1 MQNILDEVAR
11 VGVEFIL
18 NEPYYAH
25 FLSSLNKQIDN
36 SFGTM
41 AVGVN
46 GDTYVLYVNPIFW
59 TETLTS
65 KELRLGLVK
74 HEVLHLVF
82 KHVTRLEKHHIPFL
96 YNVAA
101 DLVVNQYITRSHL
114 PQTGMFLDTFPDVDL
129 APFESVDYYYDK
141 LKKVWDSKGCCN
153 SKCELPSPKPGAGKS
168 SGMGSSSTSG
178 GGSNGGN
185 GNASG
190 NGTGNS
196 EEPSDSSEDNTEK
209 PTINTYNL
217 LESIGKNWTEEML
230 RHKGWEALAR
240 LNPVEK
246 SIYDMQLDNLIRIS
260 VERSGQKSIGKLPAH
275 LQRYLEL
282 FMIRKVPQ
290 LNWRKALRIF
300 SESSRKTYIKN
311 TLKKPSKRYG
321 TVPGIKVKRKQ
332 KVLLAI
338 DTSGSIGNEELST
351 FFSEIYHIWRSGAE
365 VRIVECDA
373 AIGNIYEYRGIV
385 PKTVTG
391 GGGTSFEPP
400 LLYANQEYLPDMMIY
415 FTDGYGSVPK
425 MHLRFPLLWIITK
438 EGIEQSSD
446 TFQQLPGRRVKLRE

>member
-1 MQNILDEVAR
+1 MQNIIDEVAR

-25 FLSSLNKQIDN
+25 FLSSLNKQIDH

-46 GDTYVLYVNPIFW
+46 GDTYVLYVNPKFW
-59 TETLTS
+59 TEVLVS

-82 KHVTRLEKHHIPFL
+82 KHVTRLEKHHIPFM

-114 PQTGMFLDTFPDVDL
+114 PQTGMFLDTFPEL
-129 APFESVDYYYDK
+129 ELEPFETTDYYYEK

-153 SKCELPSPKPGAGKS
+153 NKCEWPPKDGSGSGAG
-168 SGMGSSSTSG
+168 TG
-178 GGSNGGN
+178 GQ
-185 GNASG
+185 
-190 NGTGNS
+190 TGNS
-196 EEPSDSSEDNTEK
+196 ESTDDLGRNQEK
-209 PTINTYNL
+209 PTENAYNL
-217 LESIGKNWTEEML
+217 LVHLNDNWTEEML
-230 RHKGWEALAR
+230 RHKGWEILSR
-240 LNPVEK
+240 LNPVDK

-260 VERSGQKSIGKLPAH
+260 VERAGQKGIGKLPAH
-275 LQRYLEL
+275 LQRYLEQFVL
-282 FMIRKVPQ
+282 RKIPQ
-290 LNWRKALRIF
+290 LNWRKAMRIF

-338 DTSGSIGNEELST
+338 DTSGSIRNEELT
-351 FFSEIYHIWRSGAE
+351 VFFSEIYHIWRTGAE

-373 AIGNIYEYRGIV
+373 DIGNIYEYRGV
-385 PKTVTG
+385 TPKAVTG
-391 GGGTSFEPP
+391 GGGTSFDPP
-400 LLYANQEYLPDMMIY
+400 LVYANTEYLPDMMIY
-415 FTDGYGSVPK
+415 FTDGYGAVPQ
-425 MHLRFPLLWIITK
+425 MQLRFPLLWVITK
-438 EGIEQSSD
+438 QGIDQSD
-446 TFQQLPGRRVKLRE
+446 EIFQKLPGRRVKLRE